1 MLRRSSQTPTLL
13 LGVTT
18 PTSFLLLDGL
28 PQYLAAQGW
37 QVHLVSSHGQAP
49 VEMTGVPGVER
60 HEIPMRREP
69 APAWDVLALLRW
81 VVLVAQIRPSVLSSG
96 TPKAGL
102 LGLLA
107 GWFLRVPRRIY
118 HLRGLR
124 LETETGLRLQLFKQ
138 LEKLTC
144 FCATDVLAVSPS
156 LRDRV
161 ISLGLAPSVKVSVL
175 GDGSSNGVDTLRFRP
190 NSMSDGQ
197 KIALA
202 AGLGLAPN
210 TPTIGYVGRLNADK
224 GLNVLAESSAILHRR
239 GFDHQLLIVGE
250 VDGGFSDPWAATDQ
264 LKKVSPV
271 VTGFVGDTAPYYQL
285 MDVFCLPTFREGFP
299 NVVLEAGASGCP
311 TVTTTATG
319 AKDSVVD
326 GVTGRLVAAGDAAGL
341 ADALMETLRGT
352 GSLMGLRAREH
363 VVARYDRQR
372 IWNLTSAFYKRN
384 N

>member
-1 MLRRSSQTPTLL
+1 
-13 LGVTT
+13 
-18 PTSFLLLDGL
+18 
-28 PQYLAAQGW
+28 
-37 QVHLVSSHGQAP
+37 
-49 VEMTGVPGVER
+49 
-60 HEIPMRREP
+60 
-69 APAWDVLALLRW
+69 
-81 VVLVAQIRPSVLSSG
+81 
-96 TPKAGL
+96 
-102 LGLLA
+102 
-107 GWFLRVPRRIY
+107 
-118 HLRGLR
+118 
-124 LETETGLRLQLFKQ
+124 
-138 LEKLTC
+138 
-144 FCATDVLAVSPS
+144 
-156 LRDRV
+156 
-161 ISLGLAPSVKVSVL
+161 
-175 GDGSSNGVDTLRFRP
+175 
-190 NSMSDGQ
+190 MSDGQ